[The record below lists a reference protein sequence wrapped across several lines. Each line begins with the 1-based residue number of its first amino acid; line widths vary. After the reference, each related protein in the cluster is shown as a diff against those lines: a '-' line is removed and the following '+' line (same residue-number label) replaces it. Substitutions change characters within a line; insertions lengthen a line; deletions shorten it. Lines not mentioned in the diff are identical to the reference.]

1 MIKFTLKSDGVTSN
15 LNDLILERKLD
26 NDLLM
31 KAVCYE
37 CNLRRWWEYK
47 YNSDQP
53 RQVTSII

>member
-1 MIKFTLKSDGVTSN
+1 MIKFVLKSDGVTSN

-26 NDLLM
+26 NDVLV
-31 KAVCYE
+31 KAVCYQLD
-37 CNLRRWWEYK
+37 LRRWWEYK